1 MAKSASISANFIPQI
16 YKSRKIILSL
26 LKNQGYN
33 VDDYNEFSNHEVHV
47 MAMNKQ
53 LDMLIERKDESED
66 YQDAAL
72 NRDKKVYI
80 KYHISKTLRQN
91 NIEEVID
98 DLFNIEQVLT
108 KRDDLIMIIKDEPHD
123 PIIEV

>member
-33 VDDYNEFSNHEVHV
+33 VDDYNEFSNNEVHV

-91 NIEEVID
+91 NI
-98 DLFNIEQVLT
+98 
-108 KRDDLIMIIKDEPHD
+108 KRLLMTCLILSKF
-123 PIIEV
+123 